1 MNMADD
7 TGTMLTVKNKQGTL
21 IYRGGDVISGDGYTQ
36 RTMENLPLLKEES
49 FLIPLLEYVKEFY
62 DVTDVVGEYKLSP
75 ITQSQSEALGDLSDM
90 ENFFFI
96 SSLFDPR
103 YADKYPIS
111 RKGVIYTG
119 LPDKGAIKLL
129 LKRYLNKIN
138 FNLDNSKKTNI
149 AKYVQ
154 KGYMTGEMVRLT
166 LEDGYGVIFASV
178 SPYAMPRIRRGR
190 KSRLEEILYQYVKK
204 EDVVIT
210 KEPEVPR
217 KGKKQKIKR
226 PARR

>member
-1 MNMADD
+1 
-7 TGTMLTVKNKQGTL
+7 
-21 IYRGGDVISGDGYTQ
+21 
-36 RTMENLPLLKEES
+36 MENLPLLKEES
-49 FLIPLLEYVKEFY
+49 FLIPLLEHVKEFY
-62 DVTDVVGEYKLSP
+62 DVTDVVGQYKLSP

-96 SSLFDPR
+96 SSLLDLK

-129 LKRYLNKIN
+129 LRRYLNRID

-178 SPYAMPRIRRGR
+178 SPFVMPRIRRGR

-204 EDVVIT
+204 EDVIIT

-217 KGKKQKIKR
+217 KGKKQKIT
-226 PARR
+226 RRKNNLRS